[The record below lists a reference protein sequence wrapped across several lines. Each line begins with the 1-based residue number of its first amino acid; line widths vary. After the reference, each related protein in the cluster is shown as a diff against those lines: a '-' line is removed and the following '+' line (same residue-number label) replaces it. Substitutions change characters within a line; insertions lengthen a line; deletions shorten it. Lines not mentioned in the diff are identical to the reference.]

1 MLVVYKF
8 RVTFEDY
15 DEVIRDI
22 EIKSIQT
29 FEDFHYII
37 QSSINFD
44 ATKKAS
50 FFMSSDLWI
59 KDQEIVLEEK
69 LSKSGDMLPLMKD
82 SRLCDFIADPHQKI
96 IYISDYDANW
106 TFFIELLKIIP
117 SGDAGRNYPVCVK
130 SVGDAPKQYT
140 IVNPAKI
147 KISPEDSLSSLLLSV
162 DDDLEL
168 EEEEDEVKDDLMEE
182 SEEGVELDEISGMGE
197 EGEEDEEKEKDEEG
211 SFSDMDEDQKD
222 DY

>member
-44 ATKKAS
+44 ATKSAS

-69 LSKSGDMLPLMKD
+69 LSKSGEKLPLMKD
-82 SRLCDFIADPHQKI
+82 ARLCDFIADPHQKI

-117 SGDAGRNYPVCVK
+117 QGDPGKNYPVCVK

-147 KISPEDSLSSLLLSV
+147 KISPEDSLSGLLAMVEDEEEIDEV
-162 DDDLEL
+162 DDI
-168 EEEEDEVKDDLMEE
+168 KDDLMEE

-197 EGEEDEEKEKDEEG
+197 EGEDDEEKEEDEEG
-211 SFSDMDEDQKD
+211 SLSDMDEDQKD